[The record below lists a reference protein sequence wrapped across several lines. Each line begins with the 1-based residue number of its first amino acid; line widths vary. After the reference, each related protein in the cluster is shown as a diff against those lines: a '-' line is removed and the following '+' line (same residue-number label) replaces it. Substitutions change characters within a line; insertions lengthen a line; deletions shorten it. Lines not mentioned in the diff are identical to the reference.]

1 MTDEEEGFAERMNG
15 IPKFVAS
22 TTLAEAEWNATVIRD
37 PAAEVPTLRQQHAL
51 LVMGSGRLV
60 QALRE
65 HDLVDEY
72 EIWIHPILLGAGKR
86 LFEESAE
93 PTTLALMGTK
103 TTDKG
108 VTVLTYEVGR

>member
-1 MTDEEEGFAERMNG
+1 MTDEEGFADRMNA

-22 TTLAEAEWNATVIRD
+22 TMLTEAEWNATVIRD
-37 PAAEVPTLRQQHAL
+37 VATDVPALKEQFDL

-65 HDLVDEY
+65 QHLVDEY

-86 LFEESAE
+86 LFEEAAE
-93 PTTLALMGTK
+93 TAALTLRGTT
-103 TTDKG
+103 TTDRG
-108 VTVLTYEVGR
+108 ITVLTLDVTR